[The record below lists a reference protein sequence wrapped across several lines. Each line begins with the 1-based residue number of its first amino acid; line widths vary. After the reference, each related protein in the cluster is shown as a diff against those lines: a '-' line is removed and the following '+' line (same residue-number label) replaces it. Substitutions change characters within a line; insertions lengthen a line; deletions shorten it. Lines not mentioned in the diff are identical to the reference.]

1 MTHRMTGRVTASPAP
16 LARIEPVD
24 AQDTPD
30 VSVVIVTYGTGDVIV
45 ETIASIAASTTVL
58 RCEVIVVDNPHPSVP
73 GRTAM
78 ELSLSTAGVRVVSPA
93 RNLGFGGGCE
103 AGALAAR
110 ADVLA
115 FVNPDVV
122 VPAGW
127 LEPLVAALTEPHVA
141 IAVPVLVDPDG
152 AVQEAGQRLLADGA
166 TTPILDVPDQLAT
179 VDYASAACWVM
190 TARMHERL
198 GGFDP
203 LYHPAYFEDVDLAL
217 RARSMGFRCV
227 VEPSVRVIHLGG
239 QGTPDRAEPAS
250 AQRDVL
256 LDQWPD
262 IRWHHPHP

>member
-1 MTHRMTGRVTASPAP
+1 MTTLTASPVP
-16 LARIEPVD
+16 LARIAPAD
-24 AQDTPD
+24 SPD
-30 VSVVIVTYGTGDVIV
+30 VSVVIVAYGTGSIIV
-45 ETIASIAASTTVL
+45 DTIASISVATAELT
-58 RCEVIVVDNPHPSVP
+58 CEVIVVDNPHPAVP
-73 GRTAM
+73 DRSAM
-78 ELSLSTAGVRVVSPA
+78 ELSLSTAGVRIVSPG

-115 FVNPDVV
+115 FVNPDVL
-122 VPAGW
+122 VPRGW
-127 LEPLVAALTEPHVA
+127 LEPLVAALAIPDVA

-166 TTPILDVPDQLAT
+166 TVPILEVPERVT
-179 VDYASAACWVM
+179 IVDYASGACWVM

-217 RARSMGFRCV
+217 RARSMGLRCV
-227 VEPSVRVIHLGG
+227 VEPSVRVVHLGG
-239 QGTPDRAEPAS
+239 QGTPDAIRPAS
-250 AQRDVL
+250 TQRDIL

-262 IRWHHPHP
+262 LPWRQPAT